1 MRGGKAAENA
11 KNNGAFFSRSLQVLF
26 VVLAVL
32 STASRF
38 HVARGRSMACNPEV
52 LKHVPLF
59 ASLDEDETAVLAAQV
74 RLKTFAPRQRIY
86 KIGDSNGQAYVVVS
100 GRVRVSTVDQEQ
112 QEVVVDEPSHG
123 EFFGFASMLEQTPHQ
138 TDAIAIDE
146 AVCLEVDQKDIAVL
160 LERKPL
166 AGMDMLR
173 VLGRQFHASQQ
184 LVRLRANRHP
194 NEVIEKDATFGE
206 RIADMVAGFGG
217 SWIFIIAFSIALAV
231 YMTADAKLGS
241 RAWDPYP
248 YILLNLFLNMLAA
261 LQAPIIMMSQN
272 RQDTKDR
279 LRGELDYDV
288 NRRAEAE
295 IQGLARK
302 LNLLGEKIGD
312 VEEMVR
318 EKLARE

>member
-1 MRGGKAAENA
+1 
-11 KNNGAFFSRSLQVLF
+11 
-26 VVLAVL
+26 
-32 STASRF
+32 
-38 HVARGRSMACNPEV
+38 MACNPEV

-59 ASLDEDETAVLAAQV
+59 ALLDEEETAVLAGQV
-74 RLKTFAPRQRIY
+74 RLKTFSPRQRIY
-86 KIGDSNGQAYVVVS
+86 KIGDSSGQAYVVVS
-100 GRVRVSTVDQEQ
+100 GRVRVSTVDQDQ
-112 QEVVVDEPSHG
+112 QEVVIDEPSHG

-138 TDAIAIDE
+138 TQAEAIE
-146 AVCLEVDQKDIAVL
+146 QVECLEVNRNDIAVL
-160 LERKPL
+160 LQRKPL
-166 AGMDMLR
+166 AGMDMLT

-194 NEVIEKDATFGE
+194 NEVIEKDATVGE
-206 RIADMVAGFGG
+206 HVADIVAGFGG
-217 SWIFIIAFSIALAV
+217 SWTFIILFSIILAI
-231 YMTADAKLGS
+231 YMTLDAVLGK

-288 NRRAEAE
+288 NRRSEVE

-312 VEEMVR
+312 VEEILR
-318 EKLARE
+318 EKLARG